1 MIAVMLGIA
10 IGLVMG
16 LTGAGGGI
24 LAVPALV
31 FALGWTIPQAAPVA
45 LIAVAGA
52 AFLGAVEGL
61 RHGLVR
67 YRAALLMGAVGILV
81 APLGLK
87 VASIVSERVL
97 LLGFALAM
105 VLVSGKMFR
114 DARSAVT
121 TGDGGLPPCQLDPS
135 TGRLHWTPL
144 TAASLGSIG
153 AVSGFFTGLLGVGG
167 GFLIVPALRRFSDIS
182 MQGIVATSLAVIAL
196 VSTGSVIAAWL
207 QTHHLPLA
215 IAAPFAAGAAA
226 GMVAGRIG
234 AGRLS
239 PPLLQRIFASVTG
252 VVAIGLIARAAYQ

>member
-1 MIAVMLGIA
+1 MIAALLGVV

-52 AFLGAVEGL
+52 AFLGALDGL
-61 RHGLVR
+61 RQGLVR
-67 YRAALLMGAVGILV
+67 YRAALFMGAVGVSI

-87 VASIVSERVL
+87 VASIAPERVL

-105 VLVSGKMFR
+105 VFVSGKMFR
-114 DARSAVT
+114 DARHEVAR
-121 TGDGGLPPCQLDPS
+121 GDGDLPPCQLDPA
-135 TGRLHWTPL
+135 TGRLHWTPR
-144 TAASLGSIG
+144 TAVALGSIG

-167 GFLIVPALRRFSDIS
+167 GFVIVPALRRFSDIS

-196 VSTGSVIAAWL
+196 VSTGSVIGAWL
-207 QTHHLPLA
+207 QGRDLSIA
-215 IAAPFAAGAAA
+215 VAAPFAAGAVI
-226 GMVAGRIG
+226 GMVAGRFG
-234 AGRLS
+234 ARSLS
-239 PPLLQRIFASVTG
+239 PSFLQRLFAG
-252 VVAIGLIARAAYQ
+252 VSAAVAIGLIARAAYH